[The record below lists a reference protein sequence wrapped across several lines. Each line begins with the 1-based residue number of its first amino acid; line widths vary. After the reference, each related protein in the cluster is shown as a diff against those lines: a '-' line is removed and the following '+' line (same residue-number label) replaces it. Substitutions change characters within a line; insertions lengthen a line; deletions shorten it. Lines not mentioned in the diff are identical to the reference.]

1 MSEKEDTDSSLS
13 IREAVEAGKIILVR
27 DTLPDED
34 TEDESDE

>member
-1 MSEKEDTDSSLS
+1 MSEKEDTDASLS

-27 DTLPDED
+27 DTFPDDD